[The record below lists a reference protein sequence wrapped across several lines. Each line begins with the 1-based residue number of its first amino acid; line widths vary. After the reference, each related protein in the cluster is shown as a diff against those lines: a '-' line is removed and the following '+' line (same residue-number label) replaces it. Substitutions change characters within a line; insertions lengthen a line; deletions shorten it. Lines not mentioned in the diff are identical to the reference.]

1 MTTIPQSS
9 DSRKA
14 EREPS
19 GQQPSAKSVY
29 FFGDGRAEGTKD
41 MKTVLGGKGANLAE
55 MTNLGVPVPP
65 GFTIAAPLC
74 LEFLRTNAVP
84 AGLEPQ
90 VADAL
95 RRLERVTGKSFGDPA
110 NPLLVSVRSGAAV
123 SMPGMM
129 ETILNL
135 GLNDRT
141 VQGLARA
148 SSNPR
153 FAFDSYR
160 RFIQMYGDVVL
171 GVPLS
176 QFEHLL
182 SAKRLTA
189 GVALDSELDETT
201 LRNLV
206 EEYKSLV
213 RARTGADFP
222 MDPTAQ
228 LWGAIEAVWKSWT
241 LKKAVDYRRVNNIP
255 ETIGTA
261 VNVVSMVFGNLGDDS
276 GTGVAFTRNPSTG
289 ERRFYG
295 EFLVNAQ
302 GEDVVA
308 GIRTPLS
315 IDEMARLLPEAYKE
329 LRATEERLERHFRDM
344 QDIEFTVERGRLF
357 LLQTRTGKRTAAAA
371 LRIATDMVDEGLI
384 DLPAAVHRVAPDQL
398 DQLLHPVID
407 SGVRAT
413 PLCVGL
419 PASPGAASGIAVF
432 DPDVAEQRAARGA
445 RVILVR
451 DETTPEDFH
460 GIVAAR
466 AVLTARGGM
475 TSHAAVVARGMGKCA
490 VVGCKDIQV
499 DLEHRRFRV
508 HDTTIA
514 EGEWITLDGAT
525 GRVYRGDLPTT
536 PSEVVQV
543 IRGTRA
549 PQTAPTYDAF
559 ARLLSWADEVRRLR
573 VRANADTPA
582 DARVARALGAEG
594 IGLCRTE
601 HMFFEGDRITAM
613 REMIV
618 ARDEG
623 GRRRALAKL
632 LPMQRSDFEGIF
644 EAMNGLPVTI
654 RLLDPPLHEFLP
666 HGGEESKLLA
676 RTLGIDRTELAH
688 IVESLRETNPM
699 LGHRG
704 CRLGIT
710 YPEIT
715 EMQGRAIFEAAV
727 RAKRRGIDVRP
738 EIMVPLVATHT
749 EFENQRRILDEVAR
763 LVVGGM
769 GEDVAYSIGTMIELP
784 RAALTA
790 DEIASTAEFF
800 SFGTNDLTQTTF
812 GLSRDDAGRF
822 LPKYVD
828 SGILPDDPFQ
838 VLDRN
843 GVGKLIGFAV
853 SAGRSVRPQLKVGI
867 CGEHGGDPRSV
878 KFCHTIGLDYV
889 SCSPFRVPIA
899 RLAAAHAALDAPLA
913 SSAAPA
919 LSQALT
925 P

>member
-1 MTTIPQSS
+1 MAQS
-9 DSRKA
+9 
-14 EREPS
+14 
-19 GQQPSAKSVY
+19 VF
-29 FFGDGRAEGTKD
+29 FFGNGEAEGTRS
-41 MKTVLGGKGANLAE
+41 MKNVLGGKGANLAE

-65 GFTIAAPLC
+65 GFTIACAEC
-74 LEFLRTNAVP
+74 MSYLRDGKYT
-84 AGLEPQ
+84 
-90 VADAL
+90 DKL
-95 RRLERVTGKSFGDPA
+95 RAEVEGNIARLEDVSGKKFGDPR
-110 NPLLVSVRSGAAV
+110 NPLLVSVRSGAPV

-141 VQGLARA
+141 AVGLAKQ
-148 SSNPR
+148 SNNAR
-153 FAFDSYR
+153 FAYDSYR
-160 RFIQMYGDVVL
+160 RFIQMYSDVVL
-171 GVPLS
+171 GVAS
-176 QFEHLL
+176 SDFEHLL
-182 SAKRLTA
+182 KAHRMTTGAKSDADLNEDA
-189 GVALDSELDETT
+189 

-213 RARTGADFP
+213 RNATGTEFP
-222 MDPTAQ
+222 TNPVVQ

-241 LKKAVDYRRVNNIP
+241 LKKARDYRKVNDIR
-255 ETIGTA
+255 EDLGTA

-289 ERRFYG
+289 EKKFYG
-295 EFLVNAQ
+295 EFLINAQ

-308 GIRTPLS
+308 GIRTPLD
-315 IDEMARLLPEAYKE
+315 IDDMASQLPQAYAE
-329 LRATEERLERHFRDM
+329 LIDTQDKLERHYADM
-344 QDIEFTVERGRLF
+344 QDIEFTVERKKLF

-371 LRIATDMVDEGLI
+371 VRIATDMVKEGLI
-384 DLPAAVHRVAPDQL
+384 DRTEAVKRVPAGHL
-398 DQLLHPVID
+398 DQLLHPIID
-407 SGVRAT
+407 PSVRSE
-413 PLCVGL
+413 PLCEGL
-419 PASPGAASGIAVF
+419 PASPGAASGLAVF
-432 DPDVAEQRAARGA
+432 DPDRAVELQAGGTA
-445 RVILVR
+445 VILVR

-490 VVGCKDIQV
+490 IVGCKEIDV
-499 DLEHRRFRV
+499 DVDHRRFSV
-508 HDTTIA
+508 NGTIVT
-514 EGEWITLDGAT
+514 EGEWLTLDGAT
-525 GRVYRGDLPTT
+525 GRVFAGNLPTI
-536 PSEVVQV
+536 PSEVVRVTNGSLPASQ
-543 IRGTRA
+543 A
-549 PQTAPTYDAF
+549 PLYQSYSE
-559 ARLLSWADEVRRLR
+559 LLGWADGCRRLK
-573 VRANADTPA
+573 VRANADTPR
-582 DARVARALGAEG
+582 DARIARNFGAEG

-601 HMFFEGDRITAM
+601 HMFFEGERITAM

-618 ARDEG
+618 ARDEP

-632 LPMQRSDFEGIF
+632 LPMQRADFEGIF

-676 RTLGIDRTELAH
+676 RTLGLDRAELAR

-710 YPEIT
+710 FPEIT

-738 EIMVPLVATHT
+738 EIMIPLVSSIN
-749 EFENQRRILDEVAR
+749 EFNNQRAILENIAEQVLGA
-763 LVVGGM
+763 M
-769 GEDVAYSIGTMIELP
+769 GEPVDYMIGTMIELP

-790 DEIASTAEFF
+790 DEIATSAEFF

-822 LPKYVD
+822 LPSYVD
-828 SGILPDDPFQ
+828 RGIFTDDPFQ
-838 VLDRN
+838 VLDAK
-843 GVGKLIGFAV
+843 GVGRLLRIAV
-853 SAGRSVRPQLKVGI
+853 EDGRRVRPGLKVGI
-867 CGEHGGDPRSV
+867 CGEHGGEPSSV
-878 KFCHTIGLDYV
+878 ALCHEMGFDYV

-899 RLAAAHAALDAPLA
+899 RLAAAHAALG
-913 SSAAPA
+913 
-919 LSQALT
+919 T
-925 P
+925 E